1 MKGTIVPIKPEVV
14 VKVIECGPLRI
25 GGHVKLCS
33 PMGVW
38 LLNNGR
44 LSAVVENRRI
54 SPFATVPMSKIKGVL
69 KN

>member
-25 GGHVKLCS
+25 GGHVRIMFS
-33 PMGVW
+33 DGVW

-54 SPFATVPMSKIKGVL
+54 SPFATVPMSKIKGVP

>member
-1 MKGTIVPIKPEVV
+1 MKGSIVPIKPE
-14 VKVIECGPLRI
+14 
-25 GGHVKLCS
+25 
-33 PMGVW
+33 VW

-54 SPFATVPMSKIKGVL
+54 SPFATVPMSKIKGVP